1 MQDALR
7 GLDNLTTRS
16 SAIGNTMSALTC
28 LLMFFS
34 TTAYGQ
40 VVLDDFSASNESN
53 YDFVPVFG
61 APSDGWTVTAGELRP
76 SIDSSGGAT
85 WLWNQG
91 GKLSAAG
98 DSVSISLSLP
108 AHANNG
114 FDTSIGL
121 FLAADAASIFLGHE
135 ISQTISRVDGVDFW
149 KFVVDGFGDQE
160 APPSGPVQLTVQ
172 RTDEQTVDGFKY
184 TTAFSGGGL
193 PGPIL
198 GSFYDS
204 SESLRFGPYA
214 YKTTGT
220 PAALDNFTFTAVP
233 EPSMYAAVFGFL
245 ALAKTE
251 LEPEAGLFIWAKLIV
266 GESIRIEPRMKRD
279 VIASTLRENDG
290 FLMAFAGGRSLC
302 RRRIRRGKST
312 KN

>member
-40 VVLDDFSASNESN
+40 VVLDDFSANNESN

-214 YKTTGT
+214 YNTTGT

-245 ALAKTE
+245 ALAT
-251 LEPEAGLFIWAKLIV
+251 AA
-266 GESIRIEPRMKRD
+266 IRTRT
-279 VIASTLRENDG
+279 A
-290 FLMAFAGGRSLC
+290 
-302 RRRIRRGKST
+302 RRG
-312 KN
+312 